1 MPTEHGTSPDTQTP
15 GAPSGRTRPQVAPLF
30 TLHPTQPLPPFHELA
45 RSLKP
50 NLQFPETQRL
60 EELPRECGEP
70 VTRQV
75 SARRTN
81 TGALQGRSGTGDAP
95 GSTPGHVAGAWP
107 RRRPSPLLRSATHIP
122 ASS

>member
-1 MPTEHGTSPDTQTP
+1 M
-15 GAPSGRTRPQVAPLF
+15 
-30 TLHPTQPLPPFHELA
+30 
-45 RSLKP
+45 KP

-81 TGALQGRSGTGDAP
+81 TGELQGRSGTGDAP
-95 GSTPGHVAGAWP
+95 GSTPGHVAEPGPVAALLLCSALLP
-107 RRRPSPLLRSATHIP
+107 IYRPAVEATDQVRRELRRLLKGKVLQIKKKKKLN
-122 ASS
+122 